1 MTQVTVDHLT
11 RISFSIYENKG
22 VYALLIGS
30 GLSRAAE
37 IPTGW
42 EITINLIRR
51 VAIAQGEEEQLDW
64 VAWYRERTG
73 KEPDY
78 SELVG
83 ELGSSRDERRSIL
96 HSYIEP
102 SDEDRAEGRKLPTA
116 AHYAVADL
124 VQSGYVRAV
133 ITTNFDRLLESALR
147 ERGVE
152 PTVVASPDMLKG
164 AEPLIHS
171 DCFLFKLHG
180 DYKDARILNTE
191 AELSKYPR
199 EYDLLLDRIF
209 DEHGLVVCGWSGEW
223 DHGLRAAILRNPA
236 RRYSM
241 FWASRG
247 EPGEQARELILHR
260 GGLPVPITDADDFF
274 GEIRNRI
281 QTLAQTHRQN
291 PQSIDLLVNSTKRY
305 LAKPEY
311 RIQLDELIKSEA
323 NSLVE
328 KLNSANLTAQ
338 GSRDQEV
345 FQQEF
350 QRRVGIYEAASE
362 SLACMFGVLGRWGND
377 KEITPVMEIVRLLLR
392 HANEEISGLITVA
405 WLNIR
410 SYPAVLL
417 VTAYGIGLV
426 HNKRWC
432 ALHRFLSSEI
442 ESGVNED
449 PHRIVE
455 TLFLESWAGGENGY
469 WQQLEGMERHKTAL
483 SEHLCMLYEKWGDS
497 FLGVVSNFEQLY
509 ETWEILSSLV
519 YCECYG
525 VEDLQ
530 PKSPEGTVR
539 DFVWAPVG
547 RSGLN
552 NRTRS
557 KIIRQ
562 IQNDEFKQA
571 LLGAGFGKGQS
582 EHLEEAIGN
591 LQRIAGNLWW
601 R

>member
-1 MTQVTVDHLT
+1 MTEVTVDHLT
-11 RISFSIYENKG
+11 RISFSIYENRC

-42 EITINLIRR
+42 EITIDLIRR
-51 VAIAQGEEEQLDW
+51 VATAQGEEEQLDW

-73 KEPDY
+73 KELDY

-116 AHYAVADL
+116 AHYAIADL
-124 VQSGYVRAV
+124 VQSGYVRVV

-223 DHGLRAAILRNPA
+223 DYGLRAAIMRNPA

-247 EPGEQARELILHR
+247 EPGEQAKELISHR
-260 GGLPVPITDADDFF
+260 GGLLVPITDADNFL

-291 PQSIDLLVNSTKRY
+291 PQSIKLLVNSTKRY
-305 LAKPEY
+305 LGRPEY
-311 RIQLDELIKSEA
+311 RIQLDELSASEA
-323 NSLVE
+323 RSLAN
-328 KLNSANLTAQ
+328 KLNSFNLTAQ
-338 GSRDQEV
+338 GSWSPE
-345 FQQEF
+345 EF
-350 QRRVGIYEAASE
+350 QRRVTIYEAASE
-362 SLACMFGVLGRWGND
+362 SLARMFGVLGRWGD
-377 KEITPVMEIVRLLLR
+377 EIEVAVVMDIIRFVYS
-392 HANEEISGLITVA
+392 HANEERSGVVS
-405 WLNIR
+405 WLDLR

-426 HNKRWC
+426 RSKCWRTLHN
-432 ALHRFLSSEI
+432 FLSSEI

-449 PHRIVE
+449 SHRIVE
-455 TLFLESWAGGENGY
+455 TLFLSSWEGEKNDN
-469 WQQLEGMERHKTAL
+469 WQGLEGMERRKTAL
-483 SEHLCMLYEKWGDS
+483 SDHLCEIFEKWGDS
-497 FLGVVSNFEQLY
+497 YLGAVSNFEQLY
-509 ETWEILSSLV
+509 ETWEILGLLV
-519 YCECYG
+519 YCERYS
-525 VEDLQ
+525 VEELQ
-530 PKSPEGTVR
+530 PKSPGGTMR
-539 DFVWAPVG
+539 DFVWTPVG
-547 RSGLN
+547 RCWWDS
-552 NRTRS
+552 RTRDQ
-557 KIIRQ
+557 IIRN
-562 IQNDEFKQA
+562 IQNVELKQV
-571 LLGAGFGKGQS
+571 LLEAGFGKGQR
-582 EHLEEAIGN
+582 EHLDEAIGN
-591 LQRIAGNLWW
+591 FQRFGGYLMW

>member
-11 RISFSIYENKG
+11 RISFSIYENRR

-30 GLSRAAE
+30 GLSRVAE

-42 EITINLIRR
+42 EITIDLIRR
-51 VAIAQGEEEQLDW
+51 VAMAQGEEDQSDW

-83 ELGSSRDERRSIL
+83 ELGLSRDERRSIL

-102 SDEDRAEGRKLPTA
+102 SVEDREEGRKLPTA
-116 AHYAVADL
+116 AHYAIADL
-124 VQSGYVRAV
+124 VQSGYVRVV

-152 PTVVASPDMLKG
+152 PTVVASPDMLRG

-191 AELSKYPR
+191 AELSKYPQK
-199 EYDLLLDRIF
+199 YDLLLDRIF
-209 DEHGLVVCGWSGEW
+209 DEHGMIVCGWSGEW
-223 DHGLRAAILRNPA
+223 DHSLRAAIMRNPA

-247 EPGEQARELILHR
+247 EPGEQAKELILHK
-260 GGLPVPITDADDFF
+260 GGFQVTITNADEFL
-274 GEIRNRI
+274 GEIHNRI

-338 GSRDQEV
+338 GNWSPE
-345 FQQEF
+345 EF
-350 QRRVGIYEAASE
+350 RRRVAIYEAASE
-362 SLACMFGVLGRWGND
+362 SLVRMFGILGRWGD
-377 KEITPVMEIVRLLLR
+377 ESEFTIVMEDIIRFVYSQ
-392 HANEEISGLITVA
+392 ANEDRSGVVS
-405 WLNIR
+405 WLDLR

-426 HNKRWC
+426 RSKRWRT
-432 ALHRFLSSEI
+432 LHRFLSSEI
-442 ESGVNED
+442 ESGANED
-449 PHRIVE
+449 LCRIVE
-455 TLFLESWAGGENGY
+455 TLFPSSWNGESNDY
-469 WQQLEGMERHKTAL
+469 WQKIEGLERHKTAL
-483 SEHLCMLYEKWGDS
+483 SDHLCGEFKKWGDS

-509 ETWEILSSLV
+509 ETWEILGSLV
-519 YCECYG
+519 YCERYG
-525 VEDLQ
+525 VEELQ
-530 PKSPEGTVR
+530 PKSPEGAMQ

-547 RSGLN
+547 RSGWHD
-552 NRTRS
+552 RTRS

-562 IQNDEFKQA
+562 IQNDEFKQV
-571 LLGAGFGKGQS
+571 LLGAGFGKGKS
-582 EHLEEAIGN
+582 EHLEASIGN
-591 LQRIAGNLWW
+591 LQRFSGYLW
-601 R
+601 